1 MRTSKKKNK
10 NLPFWARQ
18 RQSLRRRFLSGV
30 LVVVPVVLT
39 VLLLGFLYKI
49 TAGLFAPL
57 IARALG
63 DLPNYLV
70 AIVSVAVFI
79 SLLYLVGFI
88 ATVVVGRKLI
98 GFAEAVIR
106 RIPLVKTIYGASKQV
121 VEAMS
126 FKDAETNFRSAIF
139 VDFPHAGM
147 RSLAFVTGTIEIEG
161 QGEHFKVFVPTTP
174 NPTSGYFEIV
184 PKERAYGCGLSVEEA
199 VKFVVS
205 AGLLTPDRVDMA
217 SLAREGKNK
226 GDHSN
231 A

>member
-1 MRTSKKKNK
+1 MRTSKKKSSK
-10 NLPFWARQ
+10 LPFWARQ
-18 RQSLRRRFLSGV
+18 RHSLQRRFLSGV
-30 LVVVPVVLT
+30 LVVVPIVLT

-49 TAGLFAPL
+49 TAGLLAPL
-57 IARALG
+57 IARVLG
-63 DLPNYLV
+63 HLPGYLV
-70 AIVSVAVFI
+70 AVVSVAVFI
-79 SLLYLVGFI
+79 SLLYLIGFI

-98 GFAEAVIR
+98 GLAEAVIR

-139 VDFPHAGM
+139 VDFPHPGM

-184 PKERAYGCGLSVEEA
+184 PKERAYSCGLSVEEA

-205 AGLLTPDRVDMA
+205 AGLLAPDQVDMA
-217 SLAREGKNK
+217 SLTGNTRNNGEHG
-226 GDHSN
+226 N